1 MAYLN
6 AKTATALVGTVAL
19 ATSAVVGVAPAL
31 ADSPAATPQQGV
43 QHQHADARVAGGIIH
58 EANVQGTFGYDQSVR
73 TSSTDLSHMFMKA
86 AATLCTNMPAYFES
100 ISTQPITVSG
110 TAGSFNATV
119 ADLAGD
125 EDAEAYDMAC
135 SCASNVPG
143 GGAIANA
150 EVRGVSLASI
160 ADKAQAR

>member
-1 MAYLN
+1 MAHLN

-31 ADSPAATPQQGV
+31 AGVPADAPQQGV
-43 QHQHADARVAGGIIH
+43 QQHADARVAGGIIH

-100 ISTQPITVSG
+100 IGARPITVSG

-119 ADLAGD
+119 SDLAGD

-150 EVRGVSLASI
+150 EVRGVSLATI